1 MGRTRTRDTYTY
13 CAYHGVNRG
22 HNSAECKAISQQFAK
37 YNDIFYE
44 FLQTRGLGPYETG
57 RGGRGHKSSWL
68 HPSYGRG
75 RGRAE
80 GVGQFPPYN
89 SPPNFPPDVPRGRFP
104 NGPRHA
110 LSANYSYGPGNME
123 YSGWG
128 AATGHWSTPPE
139 GAHGHGLGGYE
150 RSFGGEVGGRY
161 GSGHPPD
168 HGDYFQQPRPGE
180 RPYGDDGGRYSFGH
194 PPYDGGSFKQERETT
209 GENYNYG
216 LSAAWPEAPDP
227 RLYGVG
233 CDIPADSRTPQQQ
246 QQHQHQ
252 QNATWA
258 PLPQSGGGDAVPL
271 PRLHRPHWEYYSSE
285 ASF

>member
-1 MGRTRTRDTYTY
+1 MLSAMRRTRTRDTY
-13 CAYHGVNRG
+13 CAHHGVNRG

-37 YNDIFYE
+37 YNDIIYE

-80 GVGQFPPYN
+80 GFGPAP
-89 SPPNFPPDVPRGRFP
+89 PPNFPPNFPPNLPPETFHNGTRHDFSENYPYHNEYRG
-104 NGPRHA
+104 
-110 LSANYSYGPGNME
+110 
-123 YSGWG
+123 YSGWE
-128 AATGHWSTPPE
+128 ATGPWSPPPAE
-139 GAHGHGLGGYE
+139 DAYEYEYGVAAYE
-150 RSFGGEVGGRY
+150 RSFGEGPYGEVAGRY

-209 GENYNYG
+209 GENYN
-216 LSAAWPEAPDP
+216 
-227 RLYGVG
+227 
-233 CDIPADSRTPQQQ
+233 
-246 QQHQHQ
+246 
-252 QNATWA
+252 
-258 PLPQSGGGDAVPL
+258 
-271 PRLHRPHWEYYSSE
+271 
-285 ASF
+285 

>member
-1 MGRTRTRDTYTY
+1 MLSAMGRTRTRDTYTY

-80 GVGQFPPYN
+80 GFGPVP
-89 SPPNFPPDVPRGRFP
+89 PPNFPPNFPPNLPPEPFHNGTRHDFSENYPYHNEYRG
-104 NGPRHA
+104 
-110 LSANYSYGPGNME
+110 
-123 YSGWG
+123 YSGWE
-128 AATGHWSTPPE
+128 ATGPWSPPPAE
-139 GAHGHGLGGYE
+139 DAYEYEYGVAAYE
-150 RSFGGEVGGRY
+150 RSFGEGPYGEVAGRY
-161 GSGHPPD
+161 GFCHTPD
-168 HGDYFQQPRPGE
+168 DRHYFQQ
-180 RPYGDDGGRYSFGH
+180 
-194 PPYDGGSFKQERETT
+194 QRETT
-209 GENYNYG
+209 RKHYYG
-216 LSAAWPEAPDP
+216 LSAAAPDTFQS
-227 RLYGVG
+227 RIYGDG
-233 CDIPADSRTPQQQ
+233 YDISTDSRTPQQQ

-258 PLPQSGGGDAVPL
+258 PLPQSVGGGDAVPL
-271 PRLHRPHWEYYSSE
+271 PRLHRPRRRWCHS
-285 ASF
+285 